1 MTRRRQTAPRA
12 EQRTR
17 VPPPPT
23 PLSPDAPKRNLT
35 ASASPPPPLSTG
47 RPRGRHR
54 PQMAAPIRRSSSL
67 KSPRGPAPPA
77 YDILRSEPQPL
88 GAIFAPESVAV
99 IGATDRPGSV
109 GRTVLWNLISS
120 PFGGTVF
127 PINPRRRSV
136 LGIEAHPSVR
146 SLPEPVD
153 LAVIVTPAHTIPA
166 IVGECV
172 AVGVRGAIILS
183 AGFKEAGKEGVA
195 LEERITAQLAVAGGS
210 LRVIGPNCLGV
221 MNPLTGLN
229 ATFASTIARPGNVGF
244 VSQSGA
250 LCTAV
255 LDWSLGVNVG
265 FSAFLSVGS
274 MLDVHWGDLI
284 TYLGDDPRTHSI
296 VVYMESVGDAR
307 AFLSAAREV
316 ALTKPIIV
324 IKAGRTAEAAKAA
337 ASHTGTLAGS
347 DAVLDAA
354 FRRCGVLRVREI
366 SEMFDIAE
374 ILCKG
379 DKKLPKGPRLTV
391 LTNAGGPGVLATDA
405 LVAGG
410 GQLATLSEETMA
422 ELNEFLPAPWSHGN
436 PIDILGDADPV
447 RYGRALEVA
456 LKDPNSDGLLVILT
470 PQAMTDPTVT
480 AEELRR
486 VSKQSQ
492 KPILASWMGGSE
504 VEGGKSVLNRAN
516 IATYAYPDSAAD
528 TFNYLWKYKRDL
540 EHLYETP
547 SLLLDKEIGG
557 MENGAPANVVVQDVI
572 DAALGEGRTLLSEVE
587 SKAILSAYGIPTV
600 ASPSAHT
607 EDEAVR
613 VAEDL
618 GYPVVVKLLSKTVT
632 HKTDVGGVHLNL
644 YGPMDVRAAYQGI
657 RKSVTET
664 VGPEAFGGVSV
675 QPMISRDAGHELIV
689 GSSTDPQ
696 FGPVILFGTGGSLV
710 EVFQDTQITLPP
722 LSTTLARQLMS
733 RTKIYRALQG
743 VRGRGPADVAALE
756 KLLVRIGQLAL
767 EQKRIDEMDINPLL
781 VSSKDARYPIL
792 ALDARIKLHGR
803 DRELESLPR
812 PAIRPYPTQW
822 VLPWT
827 LEDGTG
833 VRIRPIRPED
843 EPLIVDFHKS
853 LSERSVYMR
862 YFHPMKFS
870 MRTTHERLI
879 RICHVDY
886 DKDVALVV
894 DRRGEDGEYREIV
907 AAGRLS
913 RKHAFNESEFAIL
926 VADAYQRRGIGF
938 RLLKQMVQIGR
949 DERLECITAE
959 MLPENRAMQQVSEK
973 VGFHLTRREDFIV
986 AKIRL
991 KGHERRHGA

>member
-1 MTRRRQTAPRA
+1 
-12 EQRTR
+12 
-17 VPPPPT
+17 
-23 PLSPDAPKRNLT
+23 
-35 ASASPPPPLSTG
+35 
-47 RPRGRHR
+47 
-54 PQMAAPIRRSSSL
+54 MAAPIRRSSSL

-307 AFLSAAREV
+307 AFLSAARWVGGRAGWGWSRRRVESQAPSRLLGAGLGRLRDPSWLPLAPKEDIGGSVGAEAAAGLLFGSDRERNPGDHAPRTGQSTAPSLAAVPGEGRGRSENGLRLTAVLWLVGWSSREV

-644 YGPMDVRAAYQGI
+644 YGPMD
-657 RKSVTET
+657 
-664 VGPEAFGGVSV
+664 
-675 QPMISRDAGHELIV
+675 
-689 GSSTDPQ
+689 
-696 FGPVILFGTGGSLV
+696 
-710 EVFQDTQITLPP
+710 
-722 LSTTLARQLMS
+722 
-733 RTKIYRALQG
+733 
-743 VRGRGPADVAALE
+743 
-756 KLLVRIGQLAL
+756 
-767 EQKRIDEMDINPLL
+767 
-781 VSSKDARYPIL
+781 
-792 ALDARIKLHGR
+792 
-803 DRELESLPR
+803 
-812 PAIRPYPTQW
+812 
-822 VLPWT
+822 
-827 LEDGTG
+827 
-833 VRIRPIRPED
+833 
-843 EPLIVDFHKS
+843 
-853 LSERSVYMR
+853 
-862 YFHPMKFS
+862 
-870 MRTTHERLI
+870 
-879 RICHVDY
+879 
-886 DKDVALVV
+886 
-894 DRRGEDGEYREIV
+894 
-907 AAGRLS
+907 
-913 RKHAFNESEFAIL
+913 
-926 VADAYQRRGIGF
+926 
-938 RLLKQMVQIGR
+938 
-949 DERLECITAE
+949 
-959 MLPENRAMQQVSEK
+959 
-973 VGFHLTRREDFIV
+973 
-986 AKIRL
+986 
-991 KGHERRHGA
+991 